1 MTMLPN
7 EQLSATDAAQSFFEY
22 LVKHRPMVEDALV
35 AALGA
40 VARDDELDRYLYGPV
55 RDFTLRGGKR
65 TRPILCLLGAEAVG
79 GDKECALGAGM
90 AVELF
95 QTAALIHDDVADESL
110 LRRGVPCMH
119 VSEGTGPAVN
129 NGDAAL
135 VDVLD
140 VILDDTRLDDATKLR
155 VLGEVS
161 KMERRTVEGQALDLC
176 WGRDDRWDITV
187 DDYMRMATLKTAHYS
202 CATPLALGAICAGG
216 TDAQIEALRAFG
228 IDAGLAFQLQDDLL
242 DLTASEDQRGK
253 NEMGDISEGKRTLA
267 VVWALGHAGPT
278 ERDELVRILSAHTV
292 DLGEC
297 SRAVRIMEDCGALE
311 HVRRTAID
319 LASRSKEHLSGVGLT
334 ASSRVVLESMADFF
348 VERLR

>member
-1 MTMLPN
+1 MRPD
-7 EQLSATDAAQSFFEY
+7 EQSSTTSTTQPFCEY
-22 LVKHRPMVEDALV
+22 LAAHRPVVEDALV

-40 VARDDELDRYLYGPV
+40 VDCDDELDRYLYGPV

-79 GDKECALGAGM
+79 GDKASALGTGV

-95 QTAALIHDDVADESL
+95 QTAALIHDDIADESL

-119 VSEGTGPAVN
+119 VSEGVGPAVN

-140 VILDDTRLDDATKLR
+140 VILDDKGLDDATKLR
-155 VLGEVS
+155 VLREIS
-161 KMERRTVEGQALDLC
+161 EMERRTVEGQALDLC
-176 WGRDDRWDITV
+176 WGRDGRWDITV
-187 DDYMRMATLKTAHYS
+187 NDYMRMATLKTAHYS
-202 CATPLALGAICAGG
+202 CATPLALGAICADGSEG
-216 TDAQIEALRAFG
+216 QVEALRAFG

-253 NEMGDISEGKRTLA
+253 NAMGDISEGKRTLA
-267 VVWALGHAGPT
+267 VVWALGHAEPAD
-278 ERDELVRILSAHTV
+278 RDELVRILSAHTE

-297 SRAVRIMEDCGALE
+297 SRAVKIMEACGALA
-311 HVRRTAID
+311 HVRKTALD
-319 LASRSKEHLSGVGLT
+319 LASRSKEHLSGAGL
-334 ASSRVVLESMADFF
+334 AESSRVVLESMADFF